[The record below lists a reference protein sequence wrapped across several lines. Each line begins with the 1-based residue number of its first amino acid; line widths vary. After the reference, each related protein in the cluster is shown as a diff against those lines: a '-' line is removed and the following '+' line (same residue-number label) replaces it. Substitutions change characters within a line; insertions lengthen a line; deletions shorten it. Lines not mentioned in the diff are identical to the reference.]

1 MVKHI
6 HVPIP
11 NQRSEFA
18 TSHVIK
24 EGAVRT
30 ALTLM
35 IGRPRNSVE
44 FARRGLTGRRLTP
57 KEIASEAAKM
67 GLPVSGPSERERR
80 APTNAQPMR
89 SRTPVGTS

>member
-11 NQRSEFA
+11 NQRSESA

-30 ALTLM
+30 ALTVHKLSST
-35 IGRPRNSVE
+35 NSHV
-44 FARRGLTGRRLTP
+44 
-57 KEIASEAAKM
+57 
-67 GLPVSGPSERERR
+67 GPSTRDY
-80 APTNAQPMR
+80 AAF
-89 SRTPVGTS
+89 SGFLGTHVAACLLQISWKWPK